1 MNLKK
6 ELRLEPR
13 ETAVVV
19 IDLQNGCCSPKS
31 LLAKVSKQDTS
42 LIEEMVQRMPDF
54 LDNMRRLGVEVIWVR
69 SDYWSESVPK
79 NVLEAETL
87 VFGEFLDTSKKGTWG
102 FDYFGP
108 RPDQREIEFV
118 KNHPSVFRNKKFDEY
133 LNEKGIKTLI
143 FVGVFTSRCVFCS
156 IVGASERGYR
166 SILVEDITANWVE
179 KEYETK
185 ATFSI
190 IHGMLGFV
198 LDSKQVFKVT
208 QTGYENK
215 FKEKIL

>member
-1 MNLKK
+1 MNLKDDLK
-6 ELRLEPR
+6 LDPR

-31 LLAKVSKQDTS
+31 LLAKVSKQDSS
-42 LIEEMVQRMPDF
+42 LIEEMVQRMPEF
-54 LDNMRRLGVEVIWVR
+54 LDDMRRLGIEVIWVR
-69 SDYWSESVPK
+69 SDYWSGSVPE

-102 FDYFGP
+102 YDYFGP
-108 RPDQREIEFV
+108 RPKDNEIEFV
-118 KNHPSVFRNKKFDEY
+118 KDHPSVFRNRRFKEY
-133 LNEKGIKTLI
+133 IDQKRIRTLL

-156 IVGASERGYR
+156 LVGASERGYR
-166 SILVEDITANWVE
+166 SILVEDLTANWVE
-179 KEYETK
+179 KEFETK

-198 LDSKQVFKVT
+198 LESKKLVEAT
-208 QTGYENK
+208 QTEH
-215 FKEKIL
+215 